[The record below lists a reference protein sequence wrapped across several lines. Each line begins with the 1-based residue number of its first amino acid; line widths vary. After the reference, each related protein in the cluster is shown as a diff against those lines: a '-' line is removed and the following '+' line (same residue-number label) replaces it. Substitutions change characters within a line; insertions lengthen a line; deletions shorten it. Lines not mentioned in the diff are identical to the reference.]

1 MNTHKI
7 IYLVFLIIG
16 LTSCKEKV
24 SKAEYDEILSEYKEL
39 KEVVGESQSLNLKN
53 ARTLNQTL
61 TELANISDNTMLLRQ
76 DLETGTAQIKQAE
89 QITGC
94 IISIK
99 NKIKK
104 LEKQN
109 EANPEFRKTIQNLKI
124 VITEKE
130 KEIIKLKRIIA
141 SQDNIISQKEEV
153 IQIQS
158 NTISQKESEL
168 RQAINEQAYLLFQ
181 AGEEL
186 EYLADNAPDV
196 SRKKNKKKIDEYQKR
211 ILQKSLFYYEKAS
224 LYGYD
229 EAKKKAD
236 RLRMLIK

>member
-124 VITEKE
+124 IITEKE
-130 KEIIKLKRIIA
+130 KEIIK
-141 SQDNIISQKEEV
+141 
-153 IQIQS
+153 
-158 NTISQKESEL
+158 T
-168 RQAINEQAYLLFQ
+168 
-181 AGEEL
+181 
-186 EYLADNAPDV
+186 
-196 SRKKNKKKIDEYQKR
+196 
-211 ILQKSLFYYEKAS
+211 
-224 LYGYD
+224 
-229 EAKKKAD
+229 
-236 RLRMLIK
+236 

>member
-124 VITEKE
+124 IITEKE

-153 IQIQS
+153 IQIKV
-158 NTISQKESEL
+158 I
-168 RQAINEQAYLLFQ
+168 LFR
-181 AGEEL
+181 
-186 EYLADNAPDV
+186 
-196 SRKKNKKKIDEYQKR
+196 RKN
-211 ILQKSLFYYEKAS
+211 LN
-224 LYGYD
+224 
-229 EAKKKAD
+229 
-236 RLRMLIK
+236 

>member
-99 NKIKK
+99 NKIKNWK
-104 LEKQN
+104 NKTKLIRSLEKQ
-109 EANPEFRKTIQNLKI
+109 
-124 VITEKE
+124 
-130 KEIIKLKRIIA
+130 
-141 SQDNIISQKEEV
+141 
-153 IQIQS
+153 
-158 NTISQKESEL
+158 
-168 RQAINEQAYLLFQ
+168 Y
-181 AGEEL
+181 
-186 EYLADNAPDV
+186 
-196 SRKKNKKKIDEYQKR
+196 R
-211 ILQKSLFYYEKAS
+211 ILK
-224 LYGYD
+224 
-229 EAKKKAD
+229 
-236 RLRMLIK
+236 

>member
-1 MNTHKI
+1 MWNEVFVFSINAIIIVIYVDSLQNYTYFCRYKHLKIMNTHKI

-124 VITEKE
+124 IITEKE

-196 SRKKNKKKIDEYQKR
+196 SRKKNKKKD
-211 ILQKSLFYYEKAS
+211 
-224 LYGYD
+224 
-229 EAKKKAD
+229 
-236 RLRMLIK
+236 